1 MMKSRTER
9 GRIRKK
15 KTGATKQS
23 RLEGKKKRRK
33 ERRKDGKT
41 GTEDRKEREDERAR
55 QSLHALVQVRV
66 SMVTS
71 AGYQKIEAPSVCLHS
86 ALPLPIRKH
95 HLSHDT
101 AHNFIPALYY
111 AVCLAGAPCASNS
124 SKNLFKNTV

>member
-1 MMKSRTER
+1 MER
-9 GRIRKK
+9 QAQRI
-15 KTGATKQS
+15 
-23 RLEGKKKRRK
+23 E
-33 ERRKDGKT
+33 
-41 GTEDRKEREDERAR
+41 EREIEVERAW

-71 AGYQKIEAPSVCLHS
+71 AGYQKIEAPFVCLHS
-86 ALPLPIRKH
+86 ALPLLIRKH

-124 SKNLFKNTV
+124 SKNLFKNTI